1 MREWE
6 KRVVDGAALLHFR
19 LQEAEAGLASVKPE
33 LLKGCTFSEAEGRA
47 AVEALSRVI
56 LEMHTNLLVR
66 LAHGPAP
73 RTHATSSLPWVWKL
87 ELHSG

>member
-1 MREWE
+1 M
-6 KRVVDGAALLHFR
+6 VDGGALLHLR
-19 LQEAEAGLASVKPE
+19 LREAEDELASVKPE
-33 LLKGCTFSEAEGRA
+33 LLEGYPFSEAEGRA

-56 LEMHTNLLVR
+56 LEMHKNLLVR

-73 RTHATSSLPWVWKL
+73 RTHAASLPWVWKL